1 MGIERPQREYT
12 EKSLNQRA
20 NSKSQTQRIN
30 LTKVHTINLTRDR
43 GQKATMRVQ
52 ERKVVNYK
60 GRRSNNMITFGY
72 EQWGRRRKQQ
82 RLIKGFKLGLFWDR
96 KEGKSTVEMHIN
108 WGSLKTKEL
117 KPLTL
122 YLEIRGGILCGKR
135 KKENQDDELS
145 KNRTTRISKRKQVN
159 KIKCIHTDQWK
170 RIANPEI

>member
-72 EQWGRRRKQQ
+72 EQ
-82 RLIKGFKLGLFWDR
+82 
-96 KEGKSTVEMHIN
+96 
-108 WGSLKTKEL
+108 
-117 KPLTL
+117 
-122 YLEIRGGILCGKR
+122 
-135 KKENQDDELS
+135 
-145 KNRTTRISKRKQVN
+145 
-159 KIKCIHTDQWK
+159 
-170 RIANPEI
+170 